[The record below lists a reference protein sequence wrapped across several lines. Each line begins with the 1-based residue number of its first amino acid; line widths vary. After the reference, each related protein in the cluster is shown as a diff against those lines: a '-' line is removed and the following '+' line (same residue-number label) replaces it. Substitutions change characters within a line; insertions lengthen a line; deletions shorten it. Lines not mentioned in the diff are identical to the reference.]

1 MGWLVHWFPGPNCIQ
16 AARRDRNELINQ
28 LVQKAGLTE
37 EQASKAVGVI
47 KEYIQG
53 QLPPMMQGMVDNFL
67 QGGAKSGDD
76 FLG

>member
-1 MGWLVHWFPGPNCIQ
+1 M
-16 AARRDRNELINQ
+16 NELVNQ

-37 EQASKAVGVI
+37 DQASKAVDVI

-67 QGGAKSGDD
+67 QGGNKGGND
-76 FLG
+76 FMG